1 LRDSKNHCGTA
12 TTLIFHS
19 ALSACA
25 MLQAILFAR
34 IRKVIL
40 QTRIAA

>member
-1 LRDSKNHCGTA
+1 LRDSKKYCGTA
-12 TTLIFHS
+12 TTLIFHNAS
-19 ALSACA
+19 SACA

-34 IRKVIL
+34 IRKVIF